1 MNHQTHGQ
9 WDDRPSYPSYD
20 IEDCRIFGNSAPA
33 LQVTLKLWQE
43 DPWVQKEE
51 LRDFCASLMS
61 FTQDLEQNVH
71 TCKDNSHKY
80 NATQIILIKVKKILK
95 GSLDSIPSPSP

>member
-1 MNHQTHGQ
+1 MYLYTAVCSTTARLAYISMLPTV
-9 WDDRPSYPSYD
+9 WL
-20 IEDCRIFGNSAPA
+20 GNSAPT

-80 NATQIILIKVKKILK
+80 NATQLILFT
-95 GSLDSIPSPSP
+95 DMT